1 MDIDQMIVQL
11 GARLDKWLDGN
22 LASLASNDR
31 PSQIKA
37 LLAGVDLLNE
47 LDHLKASGLA
57 ALKELLNNR
66 ASVPQEERRRALV
79 RGFEFAAKL
88 QHALHDELLDTDGET
103 EVARLKHAVVDA
115 LDGSA
120 SGRASLSELLDH
132 SDAGVRAS
140 AGAYLI
146 NLMPERVIPILREI
160 EEKEEGLSADFT
172 AHWVLLDWDLKQK
185 AAGTQPREGDAQK

>member
-47 LDHLKASGLA
+47 LDRLKASGLA

-120 SGRASLSELLDH
+120 SSRASLSELLDH